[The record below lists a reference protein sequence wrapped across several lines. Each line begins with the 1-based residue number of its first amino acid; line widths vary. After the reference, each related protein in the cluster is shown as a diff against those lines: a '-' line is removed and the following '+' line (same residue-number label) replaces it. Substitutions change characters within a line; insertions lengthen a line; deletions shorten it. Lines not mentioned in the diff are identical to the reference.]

1 MIRTR
6 VPAHR
11 LLAGGTIGSL
21 LAVSVLHLAAAA
33 AADPSRNPATV
44 VSAALGV
51 AGLLTVGRVTTVRCF
66 ESRLAIVLI
75 GGATLLGVWLTH
87 TIGAPGSAPVSWS
100 GRDALL
106 TVLAVGLSASWP
118 ATAAARTRDVRRP

>member
-1 MIRTR
+1 MFRTR
-6 VPAHR
+6 VPARR
-11 LLAGGTIGSL
+11 LLAGGTTGVL

-33 AADPSRNPATV
+33 TGDPGRNSAAM

-51 AGLLTVGRVTTVRCF
+51 AGLVTVGRLIAVRCF

-100 GRDALL
+100 ARDALL
-106 TVLAVGLSASWP
+106 TVLAAGLAASWP
-118 ATAAARTRDVRRP
+118 ATAAARTGDACRR